1 MKPQLIVIRGNQETG
16 KTSVAICMYNLLIK
30 HYNLNVD
37 EIKDKI
43 DISWPLFIGNKQV
56 YFLSEGDLKDK
67 LYHNL
72 QKAKEQEPDIIV
84 VCLRSMDREGSSL
97 RMMIEEES
105 DLFSERIEAWTSA
118 SNKEE
123 LRHPLHMAVASVLVN
138 KIVELL
144 K

>member
-1 MKPQLIVIRGNQETG
+1 
-16 KTSVAICMYNLLIK
+16 
-30 HYNLNVD
+30 
-37 EIKDKI
+37 
-43 DISWPLFIGNKQV
+43 
-56 YFLSEGDLKDK
+56 
-67 LYHNL
+67 
-72 QKAKEQEPDIIV
+72 
-84 VCLRSMDREGSSL
+84 MDREGSSL